1 MAETTIVLAL
11 AVAAAMAAEPPQPPA
26 PVAPGSWGGAH
37 AQIEVKDEETRIEL
51 DCAHGVIPGGLA
63 VGKNGAVDTL
73 GALVQHGSRAE
84 TDAGLGEPARF
95 RGTLTGKTLTLTVTL
110 VGPSQ
115 DLGPFKLIRGRP
127 GRLAT
132 CPVPPAG

>member
-1 MAETTIVLAL
+1 MSWPSARTAPSTRWARWSGT
-11 AVAAAMAAEPPQPPA
+11 AA
-26 PVAPGSWGGAH
+26 G
-37 AQIEVKDEETRIEL
+37 
-51 DCAHGVIPGGLA
+51 
-63 VGKNGAVDTL
+63 
-73 GALVQHGSRAE
+73 AE

-115 DLGPFKLIRGRP
+115 DLGTFKLKQGRP
-127 GRLAT
+127 GRLAA